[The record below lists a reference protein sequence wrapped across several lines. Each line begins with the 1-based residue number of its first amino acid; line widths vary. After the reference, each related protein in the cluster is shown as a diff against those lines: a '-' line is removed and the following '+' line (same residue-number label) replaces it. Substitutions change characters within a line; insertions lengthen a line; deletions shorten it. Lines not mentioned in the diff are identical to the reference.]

1 MRSLLTIVAAVCV
14 PSLAY
19 GQAATWRDS
28 ALKACQT
35 DLCRNSVEAYYD
47 QSVSRG
53 VRFMTCVETFSLA
66 NALSSNEAAQ
76 RVASSGVDACGRE
89 LNEYR
94 EATRLM
100 ITNDPR
106 GKNPA
111 QKSLEDQLTK
121 SLVENATSQVIPR
134 ILGLRAERK
143 QTPYESQ

>member
-1 MRSLLTIVAAVCV
+1 MAAQLRAPSWAVAALMV
-14 PSLAY
+14 P
-19 GQAATWRDS
+19 
-28 ALKACQT
+28 
-35 DLCRNSVEAYYD
+35 DLHSVGHSD
-47 QSVSRG
+47 
-53 VRFMTCVETFSLA
+53 TT
-66 NALSSNEAAQ
+66 ALSSNEAAQ
-76 RVASSGVDACGRE
+76 RVARSGVDACGRE

-134 ILGLRAERK
+134 ILVLRAERK
-143 QTPYESQ
+143 QTPDDSQ